1 MRSPILHIKNHPMK
15 FIAGIIIGLSLVNV
29 VDGIT
34 KGQFTTL
41 DFINGFLMF
50 AFAIYLFK
58 QAA

>member
-1 MRSPILHIKNHPMK
+1 MK